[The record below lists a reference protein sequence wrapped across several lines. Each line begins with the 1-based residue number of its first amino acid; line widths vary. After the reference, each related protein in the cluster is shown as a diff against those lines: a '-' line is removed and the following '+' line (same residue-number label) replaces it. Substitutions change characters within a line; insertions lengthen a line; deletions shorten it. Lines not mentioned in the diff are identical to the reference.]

1 MARKSIPPSK
11 QKPTNNPAHLGVKR
25 NKRIGKR
32 TYFVAKNGDMASLP
46 EYIPGTL
53 YRTRPLIFATPQEL
67 MDTALNYIAKAIEN
81 EKPIT
86 FSGFLAFSGTF
97 REALFQNYNTPDFL
111 NTINQVKAMIESFL
125 VDKSLTGVYQ
135 HQIAQLILKNFH
147 GFKDKVEIESANIN
161 LNASSR
167 EDIIKAVEEARKDK
181 NNNSQVKSC
190 NVVVD
195 DTSSSGTIN
204 QDYPIMV
211 ESTEGCIPLENTNQY
226 NDLQANNQVNSILDE
241 PDILDNNLD
250 TTQAPAVSDSDN
262 GEKGS

>member
-1 MARKSIPPSK
+1 
-11 QKPTNNPAHLGVKR
+11 
-25 NKRIGKR
+25 
-32 TYFVAKNGDMASLP
+32 
-46 EYIPGTL
+46 
-53 YRTRPLIFATPQEL
+53 
-67 MDTALNYIAKAIEN
+67 
-81 EKPIT
+81 
-86 FSGFLAFSGTF
+86 
-97 REALFQNYNTPDFL
+97 
-111 NTINQVKAMIESFL
+111 
-125 VDKSLTGVYQ
+125 VYQ

-226 NDLQANNQVNSILDE
+226 NDLQANNQVNSILDKS
-241 PDILDNNLD
+241 DILDNNLD